1 MQHLHH
7 EVADESH
14 EAVLVELLGSGSELT
29 EAPGVSQ
36 LAVGLGEVT
45 EGFLVGVQLEA
56 VITVFTGLN
65 SAQEVL
71 TGHAATEDV
80 RSQQTK
86 RRGGN
91 CGSSSVR
98 HTQYRVTSTNPGESD
113 RRQTSRASKSARLGV
128 RESVITR
135 QLHRLT
141 LEVVGGD
148 PVRRRAKN
156 VVDDLTE
163 VLLGLRLRH
172 NLVEAQQIR
181 TPRLLFKRV
190 GVAGEAPTD
199 LVLFRIARRAS
210 TGGASRVFP
219 SASHIRKH
227 AVEAVERVSG
237 AGIRVERSGVVVS
250 DQPVK
255 RADIL
260 EDLFVIHRF
269 LRDKK
274 RLKLLTADYI
284 STGHI
289 GSPAR
294 GFA

>member
-1 MQHLHH
+1 M
-7 EVADESH
+7 
-14 EAVLVELLGSGSELT
+14 
-29 EAPGVSQ
+29 
-36 LAVGLGEVT
+36 
-45 EGFLVGVQLEA
+45 
-56 VITVFTGLN
+56 
-65 SAQEVL
+65 
-71 TGHAATEDV
+71 
-80 RSQQTK
+80 
-86 RRGGN
+86 
-91 CGSSSVR
+91 
-98 HTQYRVTSTNPGESD
+98 
-113 RRQTSRASKSARLGV
+113 
-128 RESVITR
+128 
-135 QLHRLT
+135 
-141 LEVVGGD
+141 EVVGGD

-210 TGGASRVFP
+210 TGGASRVLP
-219 SASHIRKH
+219 SASHIREH
-227 AVEAVERVSG
+227 AVKAVERVSG

-260 EDLFVIHRF
+260 EDLLVIHRF

-294 GFA
+294 GFT